1 MSGEEAGGRRAQGG
15 ELQRL
20 ATGGEA
26 LRIRSSVTLGRAQAG
41 PATENDGVTL
51 WLCLQELSV
60 KAGVPRPPPTHLSF
74 SAPPVPGMPSM
85 ASSPGWPRLKAHGV
99 CGEQSNTLHS

>member
-60 KAGVPRPPPTHLSF
+60 KAGVPRPPPTHPSQLLWF
-74 SAPPVPGMPSM
+74 PGCRQWPLPPDGR
-85 ASSPGWPRLKAHGV
+85 G
-99 CGEQSNTLHS
+99 